1 MDPARCRE
9 LLSFLMPGTRAD
21 VKSQALEYILG
32 LSGTSEGRRNICSE
46 PALLP
51 VLMDLSADS
60 PPVAQDA
67 YHLLV
72 NLTADASTHPA
83 LLQHIPA
90 LLRTLLDRLKDPTC
104 VYAASVCTALCNLSR
119 EEETCRAVLEKLQ
132 VSGMN
137 QLMDMIS
144 TPKYNLVANLDYL
157 GPLICN
163 LSQLRE
169 GQDFIL
175 DRSRCVVQRLLPFTN
190 SPGSIVQRGGIVG
203 TLRNCCF
210 NHTLPPDLQYLP
222 TDKQREPDPDIR
234 KMLIESVQ
242 LLSATPEGRGLVK
255 QRGAYLIMRSLHSW
269 EPEPSVKRACEKLV
283 QVSPCTQYIT
293 HNASLHPSFPC
304 SCHQVPV
311 HLLASCPLFQVLIS
325 DEPAPGLDNLLE
337 VNIPNEVEE
346 KLKLLDEE
354 EEKEQLEEE
363 TSRKAEQK

>member
-210 NHTLPPDLQYLP
+210 NHRDHTWLLGEDVDLLPFLLLPLAGGEEYTEEEMETLPPDLQYLP

-283 QVSPCTQYIT
+283 QV
-293 HNASLHPSFPC
+293 
-304 SCHQVPV
+304 
-311 HLLASCPLFQVLIS
+311 LIS